1 MTQMNLSVK
10 QKKAYRCREGTVVA
24 KEGVEGGMEWE
35 FGISRC
41 KLLLD
46 EVIKVEPL

>member
-35 FGISRC
+35 FGTSRC
-41 KLLLD
+41 KLLLE
-46 EVIKVEPL
+46 EVIKVKPL

>member
-1 MTQMNLSVK
+1 MNLSVK
-10 QKKAYRCREGTVVA
+10 QKQAYRSREQTVVA
-24 KEGVEGGMEWE
+24 KGGGEGGMEWE

-41 KLLLD
+41 KLLLY

>member
-1 MTQMNLSVK
+1 MNLSVK

-24 KEGVEGGMEWE
+24 KEGVEGGMELE

-46 EVIKVEPL
+46 EVIKVKPL